1 MFDVCAKGVEI
12 GECEGVTVLEEL
24 HEAVLCASVVVVV
37 VLLVVVVF
45 MDDEE
50 AV

>member
-24 HEAVLCASVVVVV
+24 HEGALCASVVVVG
-37 VLLVVVVF
+37 F
-45 MDDEE
+45 MDDEG